1 MKPEQ
6 DGQRM
11 IVSALSQMDRKIK
24 LVEERISGLRN
35 HIELLENNL
44 IETNQ
49 KLVQEA
55 EDFNKTAQDL
65 RKQMQENLDQLNKI
79 SDHITNFASKDSVKV
94 IEKYIEIINPLSIMN
109 KEDVEEL
116 IDEKIGQD
124 KDN

>member
-24 LVEERISGLRN
+24 LVEERVTGLRN
-35 HIELLENNL
+35 HIELIENNL

-79 SDHITNFASKDSVKV
+79 SEHINNFASKDSVKV
-94 IEKYIEIINPLSIMN
+94 IERYMEIINPLSIMN

-116 IDEKIGQD
+116 IEVKISN
-124 KDN
+124 KEE